1 MVFLS
6 LSPSGTGGSGPALG
20 ESPFLLFLCSPF
32 ARLLATN
39 FPALCALQIDSPACN
54 TFLYYLYCLS
64 RDPFAPCVSR
74 SFHLSGIL
82 RRRGNVFHGHPT
94 GQQLSSAQTSLLLRH
109 HSQQTQGP
117 IHSMSATAVNL
128 PAGSL
133 HFWQTTVGKKAI
145 MAVTGF
151 ILFGFICGHL
161 LGNLQIFLPPEKI
174 NHYSAALKSLPALL
188 WGARITLLLAVGL
201 HIWSAFELWLLQRD
215 ARPINYVKK
224 ANLNSTYASRTMLWS
239 GPIILAFLI
248 FYLLYHGLWSMFQSL
263 GFSHPAYTPWL
274 RGFAKVFA
282 ILIAA
287 GNISIPVAV

>member
-1 MVFLS
+1 
-6 LSPSGTGGSGPALG
+6 
-20 ESPFLLFLCSPF
+20 
-32 ARLLATN
+32 
-39 FPALCALQIDSPACN
+39 
-54 TFLYYLYCLS
+54 
-64 RDPFAPCVSR
+64 
-74 SFHLSGIL
+74 
-82 RRRGNVFHGHPT
+82 
-94 GQQLSSAQTSLLLRH
+94 
-109 HSQQTQGP
+109 
-117 IHSMSATAVNL
+117 MSATAVNL

-151 ILFGFICGHL
+151 MLFGFICGHL

-174 NHYSAALKSLPALL
+174 NHYSATLKSLPALL

-201 HIWSAFELWLLQRD
+201 HIWSSFQLWLLQRA

-248 FYLLYHGLWSMFQSL
+248 FHLLHFTFGTVHPGGPFDEHNVYNNVVTGFQVWPVSLFYIVAMIMLCYHLYHGLWSMFQSL
-263 GFSHPAYTPWL
+263 GFSHPVYTPWL
-274 RGFAKVFA
+274 QRFAKVFA

-287 GNISIPVAV
+287 GNISIPVAVLAGFIKPV